1 MFFGSKIKGL
11 SAAFVVLLIALWTSD
26 KLPGGLVLNSLLI
39 GFVLGQIFKVPVAL
53 RAGLQYGE
61 KFILSLAVAL
71 MGLGLSI
78 DQITLIGWNSFWIIL
93 VSIFSAFLAAWF
105 FGRKSALSSELITL
119 SAVGNAI
126 CGSSAIAAAAPV
138 IQAKEKDMGVSVA
151 LVNGMG
157 SIWMFIFP
165 LLLINTDWFDV
176 HAASQFIGATLQA
189 VGHVSGA
196 GFAISEQ
203 VGQLATMVKLGRVI
217 LLGPL
222 LLILSLAFGRWGQ
235 SRFPLPWFIVVF
247 FVLMTLRSFFD
258 LPVGLVDSVGLIS
271 KFLLAFAMACVGWRI
286 QWADIKASGLSAV
299 SLTLSISLTQII
311 LVGAVIYWLN
321 F

>member
-1 MFFGSKIKGL
+1 MFFRSKIKGL

-26 KLPGGLVLNSLLI
+26 MLPGGLVLNSLLI
-39 GFVLGQIFKVPVAL
+39 GFVLGQIFKVPVTL

-105 FGRKSALSSELITL
+105 FGRKSGLSSELITL

-151 LVNGMG
+151 MVNGMG

-258 LPVGLVDSVGLIS
+258 LPVGLVDSVGLVS

-286 QWADIKASGLSAV
+286 QWAEIKANGFSAV